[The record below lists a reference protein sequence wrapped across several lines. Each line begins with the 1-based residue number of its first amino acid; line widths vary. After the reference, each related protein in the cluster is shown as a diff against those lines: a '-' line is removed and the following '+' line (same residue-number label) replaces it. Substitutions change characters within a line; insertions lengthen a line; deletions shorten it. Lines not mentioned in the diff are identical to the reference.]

1 MVSEQQH
8 IDYHFSGLDDDGR
21 DDDDCDDDE
30 DYDDAIDDGE
40 LSFDYGQNDQEQ
52 EVSKSIKSMEVRLQC
67 TFHQWSQSAY
77 LFFSEKQL

>member
-8 IDYHFSGLDDDGR
+8 IDYHFSGLDEDWR
-21 DDDDCDDDE
+21 DDDDYDDDE
-30 DYDDAIDDGE
+30 IYNDANDDGE

-52 EVSKSIKSMEVRLQC
+52 EVSKSIKQMEVRLHC

-77 LFFSEKQL
+77 HFFSEKQL